1 MEVWALLYSAK
12 VTELSSDTEKL
23 YEIEMAALH
32 KIGA

>member
-1 MEVWALLYSAK
+1 MKANIKQQLLVK
-12 VTELSSDTEKL
+12 LSDTEKL